1 MGAIAAHIGGRLA
14 TALPVLIGATLIAF
28 LLGVIA
34 PGDPARE
41 ALSQGGGLEPSIEQL
56 AAMREQLGLDA
67 PLPVQ
72 YAAWLGRVVQGDFGQ
87 SYITRQPVAEELL
100 RRLPVTLQL
109 ATWAVFIAAFF
120 GIGGGMVMGYF
131 HGGAID
137 HAGRVFSLALLSI
150 PGFWLAILLIL
161 VFAEILQVLPTSGY
175 GTWQQMIL
183 PAVVL
188 SSSTAAMLM
197 RLSRAVMLEVMSQ
210 PYIITARAKGLSEP
224 VIVVRHALRNMLI
237 PLVTVIGNHAGE
249 IFGGAIVVEVIFA
262 LPGLG
267 RLAVS
272 GIFQRDYPVIQ
283 GYVLVAAFVYIAFN
297 LLIDLLYTLIHPQIR
312 FGGGIK

>member
-1 MGAIAAHIGGRLA
+1 MGAIAAYIGGRLA

-56 AAMREQLGLDA
+56 AAMREQLGLNA

-109 ATWAVFIAAFF
+109 ATWAVVIAAFF

-161 VFAEILQVLPTSGY
+161 VFAEILHLLPTSGY

-188 SSSTAAMLM
+188 ASSTAAMLM

-210 PYIITARAKGLSEP
+210 PYIVTARAKGLSEP
-224 VIVVRHALRNMLI
+224 LIVIRHALRNMLI

-249 IFGGAIVVEVIFA
+249 IFGGAVVVEVIFA
-262 LPGLG
+262 LPGLN
-267 RLAVS
+267 RLAIS

-283 GYVLVAAFVYIAFN
+283 GFVLVAAFAYVAFN
-297 LLIDLLYTLIHPQIR
+297 LLVDLLYTLIHPQIR
-312 FGGGIK
+312 LGGGIK